1 MGVGQVENT
10 YIPCFSNIFTNDEY
24 EKCLKTTCSVKYS
37 IIIYFQVHKFTSE
50 CLQLCCMG
58 LEPQQRTGGLKNH
71 EVKVLWK
78 NFVKDRFH

>member
-1 MGVGQVENT
+1 MGVGKVENT
-10 YIPCFSNIFTNDEY
+10 SIPCFSNIFTWDDHKIVSY
-24 EKCLKTTCSVKYS
+24 VKNN

-50 CLQLCCMG
+50 CMQLCCMG